1 MGDRHE
7 RCEKSDKRQ
16 ETRYERQK
24 MRDERQDTRDER
36 REMGKGGDRRWETA
50 DEVERLEK

>member
-7 RCEKSDKRQ
+7 RCEKSVKRQ